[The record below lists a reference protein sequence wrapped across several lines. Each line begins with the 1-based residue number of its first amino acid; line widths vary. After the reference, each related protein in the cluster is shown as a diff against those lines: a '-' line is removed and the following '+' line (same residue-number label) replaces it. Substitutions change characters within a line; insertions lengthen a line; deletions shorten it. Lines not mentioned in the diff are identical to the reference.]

1 MPDVLPQCPASPLKP
16 EVQGVQALRMRC
28 RLPQAMAR
36 VLNVL
41 LDLAFF
47 PAAAGLQNSASG
59 M

>member
-1 MPDVLPQCPASPLKP
+1 MPDVLPQCPTSLLKP

-36 VLNVL
+36 VLGVL

-47 PAAAGLQNSASG
+47 PAVAGLQNSA
-59 M
+59 